1 MFVVYILGS
10 VVILGMILMVIV
22 ELPDDKD
29 DY

>member
-1 MFVVYILGS
+1 MWVVYILGS